1 MARLFLL
8 TTISASLF
16 LSFTASFGF
25 SHFALAQ
32 NIQFNGPSI
41 GAPGNRESG
50 ASRSA
55 PCATSDR
62 GLIALLP
69 ETNVGLTTEARP
81 TFFAYLPPSSA
92 KTAEFLLYE
101 EGTDQEVYSTSLE
114 INGASGIASVSL
126 PSGAD
131 TPSLAIGQRYYWYFT
146 VVCDSDDR
154 SGDMTVQ
161 GTIQRVPVSSNLAR
175 RLASAP
181 PQEHPVIYAAE
192 GIWQDALATLSTLNQ
207 SEPNNPN
214 IRSNWNSLL
223 SSVGLQDVAD
233 EQMLMPATIHPN

>member
-62 GLIALLP
+62 GLMALLP
-69 ETNVGLTTEARP
+69 ETNIGLTTEAYP
-81 TFFAYLPPSSA
+81 TFFAYVPPSSA
-92 KTAEFLLYE
+92 RTAEFFLYE
-101 EGTDQEVYSTSLE
+101 EDTDREVYTTSLE
-114 INGASGIASVSL
+114 INGASGIASVKL
-126 PSGAD
+126 PSGDNTSALS
-131 TPSLAIGQRYYWYFT
+131 TGKRYYWFFT
-146 VVCDSDDR
+146 IVCDSDDR
-154 SGDMTVQ
+154 SADMTVQ
-161 GTIQRVPVSSNLAR
+161 GTIQRVPVSSDLAR

-181 PQEHPVIYAAE
+181 PQEHPSIYAAE

-207 SEPNNPN
+207 REPNNPN

-223 SSVGLQDVAD
+223 SSVGLQDVVD
-233 EQMLMPATIHPN
+233 EQILMPTTIHTN